1 MNENKENRE
10 IDAMQIVSMLLKSWW
25 IIVIAVVLCVGL
37 AIGYTEFFTVP
48 KYSSSATLLL
58 NGGGE
63 GNTVSSIAQQ
73 ILAGQ
78 YQSKDYPY
86 ILKANDTMVEV
97 ADKMN
102 EYIEDNGIK
111 PYRSGKYTARTVSAM
126 ISSESIED
134 SRIFRITVKG
144 TNPEETRLIAEM
156 TAKVFIERVQLLA
169 KVNVGVVDN
178 PVVPTTPISPG
189 LSRNAIIGFAAG
201 LVIGALIAIL
211 LGLSN
216 DTIDSEDWLIDKYKD
231 RIPLLSAVP
240 DASAGMKSS
249 YYRYKYKYSRSYGS
263 RNNDQGSKK

>member
-37 AIGYTEFFTVP
+37 AIGYTEFLTVP
-48 KYSSSATLLL
+48 KYRSSTTLLL

-63 GNTVSSIAQQ
+63 GTTVQHITQQ

-86 ILKANDTMVEV
+86 ILKANDTMVEI
-97 ADKMN
+97 ADKLN
-102 EYIEDNGIK
+102 DYIEDSGIK
-111 PYRSGKYTARTVSAM
+111 PYRDGKYTARTISGM
-126 ISSESIED
+126 ISSDSVDD
-134 SRIFRITVKG
+134 SRIFRVVVTG
-144 TNPEETRLIAEM
+144 TDPEEARLVAKIAAE
-156 TAKVFIERVQLLA
+156 VFIERVQLLA
-169 KVNVGVVDN
+169 KVDVGVVDN
-178 PVVPTTPISPG
+178 PVASTTPISPG
-189 LSRNAIIGFAAG
+189 LSRNAIIGFVAG

-216 DTIDSEDWLIDKYKD
+216 DTIESEDWLINKYKD

-263 RNNDQGSKK
+263 RHNNQDSKK